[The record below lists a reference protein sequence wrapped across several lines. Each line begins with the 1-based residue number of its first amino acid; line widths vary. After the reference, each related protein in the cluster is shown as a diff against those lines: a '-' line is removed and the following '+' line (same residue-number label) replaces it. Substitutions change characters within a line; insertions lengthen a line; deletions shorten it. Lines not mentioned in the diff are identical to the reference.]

1 MQKTL
6 TFLFS
11 ILFIFSLFLSSS
23 ESLALTPVQTS
34 TQAEAVAD
42 LSLAP
47 ECVEFK
53 NNLTYLDRD
62 SLKNGEVTK
71 LQNFLASQGYFK
83 ESATGYFG
91 QVTTKAVAEFQT
103 AQGISPAVGY
113 VGPVTKTKIKA
124 LSCTNNTNYPI
135 CDYAQPPLNC
145 EYIQGP
151 EYNTQTQCGLVLKC
165 EDSLDTKIC
174 PAGFNGTFPN
184 CVKDTT
190 SITSC
195 VELSNNL
202 ILTDRD
208 SNKNGEVTKLQKFLV
223 SKGYLK
229 ENPTGYF
236 GVATLAGVVK
246 FQKENNIS
254 PAIGYVG
261 SLTRAKIKALSCGD
275 ITPSCPEGFTG
286 IYPNCV
292 KILTECPTGYYGKYP
307 DCAPLAICD
316 YAQPPLNCEY
326 IKGPEYNNQTQ
337 CGLVLKCQDDSK
349 VCPEGTTGT
358 FPNCVTTIDPKP
370 TVTLTATPDSVQSGG
385 STQISWTTK
394 NATVCT
400 ASGGWTGTKATSGS
414 QVISN
419 LQTTTTFNLSCV
431 GIGGLTAVST
441 DVGVYIID
449 YFPDPVCPTG
459 TTGTYPNCVT
469 TINPKPTV
477 TISSNP
483 AGIAQ
488 GSSTTLTWSSTNAS
502 TCTASG
508 GWTGVKA
515 TSGSQIINSVTG
527 PTTYNIFCVGPDGGA
542 SAKTDVNVYIV
553 DNFPDPICPTGTTGT
568 YPNCITTISYP
579 AGCTSNTGFSTTTGQ
594 PCNGTILPCPAGTT
608 GVYPNCV
615 NTAVPSLIRTY
626 PKGGET
632 FNPGDTIKVTWEGK
646 NLGNRL
652 VNVGLTYN
660 KYEGAYNYVE
670 SVFKLDLPNTGE
682 TSITIPSVAE
692 LKALGMLTNSFNI
705 NVWVHELKNGQYEN
719 VAFSSLLNTFKINI
733 PCEAGQT
740 GTYPNCVATVTPT
753 PKPTVT
759 ITASPNTVPYGGSTT
774 LSWSS
779 TNATTCVASNS
790 WSGSKDTS
798 GTTTFGIYV
807 NSPSVYGIS
816 CTGLGGATTASATV
830 SVTPDTNTSYPAGC
844 TSNIGFSTTTGQSC
858 TGGASVSSVLTPR
871 IAYWT
876 GKAPQYVNSKGIWTS
891 DINTTSVGP
900 QQLLSFCK
908 KWYPTTTATSFYKSE
923 VISSSSDS
931 VSSWINLSSGIEETF
946 YGNSPSYKCIGGVQ
960 PTVLGASTTV
970 SNSCSISQTL
980 MKGMNNDEVKC
991 LQQKLNQKGYTV
1003 AGTEGGKEVTQFGVA
1018 TLSAL
1023 RKFQAENGLTVDGI
1037 LGLDSRNKINQ

>member
-11 ILFIFSLFLSSS
+11 ILFIFSLFLSST
-23 ESLALTPVQTS
+23 ESLALTPIQTS

-42 LSLAP
+42 LSFAP

-53 NNLTYLDRD
+53 NNLTFTDRD
-62 SLKNGEVTK
+62 SFKNGEVTK

-83 ESATGYFG
+83 EPVTGYFG

-103 AQGISPAVGY
+103 AQSISPAVGY

-124 LSCTNNTNYPI
+124 LTCVGTVTPTSCPTGSVGTPPNCALVTECPEGSIGTYPDCKI
-135 CDYAQPPLNC
+135 ASCSYPPPPSNC
-145 EYIQGP
+145 TYVQGS
-151 EYNTQTQCGLVLKC
+151 EYNAQTQCGLVLKC
-165 EDSLDTKIC
+165 E
-174 PAGFNGTFPN
+174 GG
-184 CVKDTT
+184 DTT
-190 SITSC
+190 VSAC

-275 ITPSCPEGFTG
+275 ISVPSCPQGTAG
-286 IYPNCV
+286 V
-292 KILTECPTGYYGKYP
+292 YP
-307 DCAPLAICD
+307 DCKVVD
-316 YAQPPLNCEY
+316 YAQPTFPNPDLKASSVSFASGGSTVLTWTTENSSGCTASSNPKNTAWIGTKATTGSQTISNLTQTTEFTLTCSGFGGSDGKGYTQTSSVDVGVY
-326 IKGPEYNNQTQ
+326 IVDNFPEP
-337 CGLVLKCQDDSK
+337 
-349 VCPEGTTGT
+349 VCPTGTTGT
-358 FPNCVTTIDPKP
+358 YPNCVTTIDPKP

-431 GIGGLTAVST
+431 GIGGLTSVST
-441 DVGVYIID
+441 DVGVYIVD

-469 TINPKPTV
+469 TINPIPTV
-477 TISSNP
+477 SLTATPESVQNN
-483 AGIAQ
+483 Q
-488 GSSTTLTWSSTNAS
+488 TTALTWTSGNATS
-502 TCTASG
+502 CSASG
-508 GWTGVKA
+508 GWTGTKA
-515 TSGSQIINSVTG
+515 TNGVQVISNLQTTTTFTLTCTGANGEKVSKSVD
-527 PTTYNIFCVGPDGGA
+527 VG
-542 SAKTDVNVYIV
+542 VYVV

-568 YPNCITTISYP
+568 YPNC
-579 AGCTSNTGFSTTTGQ
+579 
-594 PCNGTILPCPAGTT
+594 
-608 GVYPNCV
+608 
-615 NTAVPSLIRTY
+615 
-626 PKGGET
+626 
-632 FNPGDTIKVTWEGK
+632 VT
-646 NLGNRL
+646 
-652 VNVGLTYN
+652 
-660 KYEGAYNYVE
+660 
-670 SVFKLDLPNTGE
+670 
-682 TSITIPSVAE
+682 
-692 LKALGMLTNSFNI
+692 
-705 NVWVHELKNGQYEN
+705 
-719 VAFSSLLNTFKINI
+719 
-733 PCEAGQT
+733 
-740 GTYPNCVATVTPT
+740 TVTPT

-774 LSWSS
+774 LSWTS

-790 WSGSKDTS
+790 WSGSKNTS

-807 NSPSVYGIS
+807 NNPTTYSLS
-816 CTGLGGATTASATV
+816 CTGLGGTTTASATV
-830 SVTPDTNTSYPAGC
+830 SVASSTGTSYPAGC
-844 TSNIGFSTTTGQSC
+844 TSNTGFSTTTGQSC
-858 TGGASVSSVLTPR
+858 SGSTTVPSDPSVDTTPR
-871 IAYWT
+871 VSIWG
-876 GKAPQYVNSKGIWTS
+876 GKVPQYVNAQGAWVS
-891 DINTTSVGP
+891 DLNSLTVHSREIL
-900 QQLLSFCK
+900 QFCQ
-908 KWYPTTTATSFYKSE
+908 KWYPSSTSYTTYKTEFIPNWVNFSTRAEEVFY
-923 VISSSSDS
+923 SSH
-931 VSSWINLSSGIEETF
+931 F
-946 YGNSPSYKCIGGVQ
+946 SYKCVGGVQ
-960 PTVLGASTTV
+960 PTVLGASTTA

-1003 AGTEGGKEVTQFGVA
+1003 SGTEGGREVTQFGVA

-1037 LGLDSRNKINQ
+1037 LGLASRNKINQ